1 MTTPLDHHGGSMPP
15 QFHTLRL
22 PDTPNKVILFV
33 NLDTKLNTA
42 FIHTLLLNRVLAI
55 VYKVSSQIKSTI
67 NLHPMCVFIKED
79 VNIHSVVKDILDTSG
94 IDSIFFYECND
105 TVPIHPQFWSI
116 LETAQ
121 PGVNL
126 HFTDTAGNEKTLFS
140 YMNTGV
146 ASETRSVYPSVAAY
160 TYSKSEY
167 DQIVDSAL
175 RNIMLKTRCSVNE
188 IAMDTS
194 ALFTPL
200 CHLATKYMTDKSP
213 YNLMTHRHPYTAVY
227 DTFLR
232 PFQRTQNLKLGE
244 IGILNGSSTKMWRE
258 YFPIAK
264 LCCFDIEMN
273 YLKNVENMTGVEA
286 YLVDAGQSSGLR
298 NSLLEA
304 THDGKKFD
312 ILLEDASHRLEH
324 QLLFLRDALEYVA
337 PGGLLIIEDIFRAIP
352 AARFQEA
359 IDSVSHMIQNVVLV
373 RTEHVYRYSPDW
385 ENDRILFVWK
395 A

>member
-1 MTTPLDHHGGSMPP
+1 MPTPLEHHGGSVPP
-15 QFHTLRL
+15 QFHTLRF

-33 NLDTKLNTA
+33 NLDTKLNTS

-55 VYKVSSQIKSTI
+55 VYKVSSQTKSAIT
-67 NLHPMCVFIKED
+67 LHPMCLFIKED
-79 VNIHSVVKDILDTSG
+79 VNIHSVVEDILNISEL
-94 IDSIFFYECND
+94 DSVFFYECD
-105 TVPIHPQFWSI
+105 DSVPIHPQFWTI

-126 HFTDTAGNEKTLFS
+126 YFTDTAGNEKTLFS

-146 ASETRSVYPSVAAY
+146 ASETRSVYPNVAAY

-188 IAMDTS
+188 ITMDTS

-258 YFPIAK
+258 YFPVAK

-273 YLKNVENMTGVEA
+273 YLKNVEGMTGVET

-298 NSLLEA
+298 KSLLEA

-359 IDSVSHMIQNVVLV
+359 IDSVSHMVQNVVLV

>member
-1 MTTPLDHHGGSMPP
+1 MK
-15 QFHTLRL
+15 LRW
-22 PDTPNKVILFV
+22 IL
-33 NLDTKLNTA
+33 
-42 FIHTLLLNRVLAI
+42 
-55 VYKVSSQIKSTI
+55 
-67 NLHPMCVFIKED
+67 
-79 VNIHSVVKDILDTSG
+79 
-94 IDSIFFYECND
+94 
-105 TVPIHPQFWSI
+105 
-116 LETAQ
+116 
-121 PGVNL
+121 
-126 HFTDTAGNEKTLFS
+126 
-140 YMNTGV
+140 
-146 ASETRSVYPSVAAY
+146 
-160 TYSKSEY
+160 
-167 DQIVDSAL
+167 L
-175 RNIMLKTRCSVNE
+175 R
-188 IAMDTS
+188 
-194 ALFTPL
+194 LFTPL

-258 YFPIAK
+258 YFPVAK

-273 YLKNVENMTGVEA
+273 YLKNVEGMTGVET

-359 IDSVSHMIQNVVLV
+359 IDSVSHMVQNVVLV

>member
-1 MTTPLDHHGGSMPP
+1 MPTPLDHHGGSVPP
-15 QFHTLRL
+15 QFHTLRI
-22 PDTPNKVILFV
+22 PDTPNKVILV
-33 NLDTKLNTA
+33 VTLDTKLNTS

-55 VYKVSSQIKSTI
+55 VYKVSSQINSAI
-67 NLHPMCVFIKED
+67 NLHPICLFIKED
-79 VNIHSVVKDILDTSG
+79 VNIHSVVKDILNNSG
-94 IDSIFFYECND
+94 LDSVFFYECDD

-116 LETAQ
+116 LEVAK
-121 PGVNL
+121 PGVNIQ
-126 HFTDTAGNEKTLFS
+126 FTDTAGNEKTLCS
-140 YMNTGV
+140 YTHTGV
-146 ASETRSVYPSVAAY
+146 ASETRAVYPSVAAY
-160 TYSKSEY
+160 TYTKSEY
-167 DQIVDSAL
+167 EQIVESAL
-175 RNIMLKTRCSVNE
+175 KNIMIKTRCSVNE
-188 IAMDTS
+188 ITMDTS

-200 CHLATKYMTDKSP
+200 CHLATKHMTDKSP
-213 YNLMTHRHPYTAVY
+213 YNIMTHRHPYTAVY

-258 YFPIAK
+258 YFPVAK
-264 LCCFDIEMN
+264 LCCFDINEGC
-273 YLKNVENMTGVEA
+273 LKNVETMPSVET
-286 YLVDAGQSSGLR
+286 YLVDAGKSSGLR
-298 NSLLEA
+298 NSLLKA

-337 PGGLLIIEDIFRAIP
+337 SGGLLIIEDIFRAIP

-359 IDSVSHMIQNVVLV
+359 IDSVSHMVQNVVLV
-373 RTEHVYRYSPDW
+373 RTEHVYRHSPDW